1 MAEITSKD
9 LALELSK
16 VLKKV
21 ALEVNVGSKT
31 ITLTQNNTQYNI
43 PIPTVERKSTIS
55 RFR

>member
-1 MAEITSKD
+1 MAEITSKE

-16 VLKKV
+16 VLKKI

-31 ITLTQNNTQYNI
+31 ISLTQNNVQYNI
-43 PIPTVERKSTIS
+43 PIPTVQRSERIS